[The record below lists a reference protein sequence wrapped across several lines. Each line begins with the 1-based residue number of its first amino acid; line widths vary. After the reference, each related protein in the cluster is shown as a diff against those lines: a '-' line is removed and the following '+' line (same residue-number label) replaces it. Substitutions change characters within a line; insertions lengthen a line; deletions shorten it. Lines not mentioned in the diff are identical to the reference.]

1 MYLSNAKERK
11 SKKFSNL
18 FFFLE
23 KKRNEWNVTTLLLEP
38 CFEMKGWKCRGGFG
52 VLVKFLLNL
61 ILFHPIFLI
70 FGKWKMEVLKENGGM
85 SVPSN
90 LFYYL
95 QLI

>member
-1 MYLSNAKERK
+1 MQRKGKAK
-11 SKKFSNL
+11 NL
-18 FFFLE
+18 VIFFFFLE

-95 QLI
+95 

>member
-11 SKKFSNL
+11 SKKFSDL
-18 FFFLE
+18 FFFLGK

-70 FGKWKMEVLKENGGM
+70 FGKLKIEVLKENGGM

-90 LFYYL
+90 FFYYL
-95 QLI
+95 